1 MQFNSYQQ
9 TPASVQEEIVARVR
23 GE

>member
-1 MQFNSYQQ
+1 MQFDSYQQ
-9 TPASVQEEIVARVR
+9 TPASVQEEIVKRVR